1 MSVSALGGIG
11 TDDDPRAPST
21 AMTTPLP
28 QPTSE
33 DLAPGHAF
41 LGMWSGVGLVIANM
55 VGVGVL
61 LSAGFMAQEL
71 GPGGIL
77 LSWIVGATIALSGAL
92 AYGQLAILSGRS
104 GGEYRYLHDYMHPY
118 LGYLA
123 GWASLLIGFSAPIA
137 IAAFAAGAFLN
148 KLGWP
153 LTPQATGTLVIAA
166 MTLAHGIH
174 LSWSRSLQNVLVAVK
189 FTFVLSF
196 IAVGLL
202 LGSKVWPAWTAPLAG
217 PGPPVRAFLENQ
229 YWVAFAFSGWNAAIY
244 AAGEFRRP
252 RRDVA
257 RALTLGCLIVGCA
270 YLLINWVF
278 VANLTPDQAI
288 AVADHEET
296 QITLAHLVMT
306 NIAGESG
313 AAIVSSVIVVVLLSA
328 ISAMTLVGPRVYASM
343 ADDGLLPALLRHRG
357 GKPPSGAL
365 LVQGG
370 VALFLLHTQ
379 TVLDVVMSASAVLMV
394 FSMLTVLTLFNLGRR
409 GRPVRAQS
417 IFAAV
422 IYVLAVIAILSAGI
436 TSTKAI
442 VLVLAAIVTAG
453 TVGYAM
459 ALRAGDVRAQDRR

>member
-1 MSVSALGGIG
+1 
-11 TDDDPRAPST
+11 
-21 AMTTPLP
+21 
-28 QPTSE
+28 
-33 DLAPGHAF
+33 
-41 LGMWSGVGLVIANM
+41 MWSGVGLVIANM

-229 YWVAFAFSGWNAAIY
+229 YWVAFAFSGWNAAVY

-288 AVADHEET
+288 AVADHEAT

-313 AAIVSSVIVVVLLSA
+313 AAIVSSVIVVVLLQTAQRRPVGSRRGSA
-328 ISAMTLVGPRVYASM
+328 VSAPHTDCARCRHECLCRSHGILNADRPHAVQPGSQGSPSEGTVHIRGRHICVGRDRDSIRRYNVDQGHRPGFGRNS
-343 ADDGLLPALLRHRG
+343 DGRDCRIRDGLT
-357 GKPPSGAL
+357 SG
-365 LVQGG
+365 
-370 VALFLLHTQ
+370 
-379 TVLDVVMSASAVLMV
+379 
-394 FSMLTVLTLFNLGRR
+394 
-409 GRPVRAQS
+409 
-417 IFAAV
+417 
-422 IYVLAVIAILSAGI
+422 
-436 TSTKAI
+436 
-442 VLVLAAIVTAG
+442 
-453 TVGYAM
+453 
-459 ALRAGDVRAQDRR
+459 

>member
-1 MSVSALGGIG
+1 
-11 TDDDPRAPST
+11 
-21 AMTTPLP
+21 
-28 QPTSE
+28 
-33 DLAPGHAF
+33 
-41 LGMWSGVGLVIANM
+41 MWSGVGLVIANM

-217 PGPPVRAFLENQ
+217 PGPPVRAFLEN
-229 YWVAFAFSGWNAAIY
+229 
-244 AAGEFRRP
+244 
-252 RRDVA
+252 DVA

-288 AVADHEET
+288 AVADHEAT

>member
-1 MSVSALGGIG
+1 
-11 TDDDPRAPST
+11 
-21 AMTTPLP
+21 MTTPLP

-217 PGPPVRAFLENQ
+217 PGPPVRAFLEN
-229 YWVAFAFSGWNAAIY
+229 
-244 AAGEFRRP
+244 
-252 RRDVA
+252 DVA

-288 AVADHEET
+288 AVADHEAT